1 MALEAGP
8 GKTAMGHARVFGAR
22 VDEWTD
28 EGERKVDSARPVLL
42 SQRQRS
48 QIVPMITEL
57 YIEPPTRRRRR
68 HLHYSYTHLLL
79 LLRCFKRFSLL
90 ASSEDPLPSYPTY
103 CRRAALSNTP
113 IISISRSI
121 AQTPSSG
128 YLYLQS
134 ILHDLQAENCT
145 KVCCTAVDR
154 FIPPKSS
161 GPG

>member
-1 MALEAGP
+1 VRAVDAVILDEGIGVIPLRGRRSDRAWALAHSTWPLRFIELDGVIMALEAGP

-79 LLRCFKRFSLL
+79 LLRCFK
-90 ASSEDPLPSYPTY
+90 
-103 CRRAALSNTP
+103 
-113 IISISRSI
+113 
-121 AQTPSSG
+121 
-128 YLYLQS
+128 
-134 ILHDLQAENCT
+134 
-145 KVCCTAVDR
+145 
-154 FIPPKSS
+154 
-161 GPG
+161 